1 MQIWLEL
8 IPFRCNIWRIVGSF
22 ELITGWGRKLTG
34 AWRTLRPANRVMMLA
49 ALLAA
54 IGIVWALAAHDFYEP
69 VQPGKSKVSAGKP
82 PEVVPV
88 ELLEVTPERARA
100 INAAI
105 PFARAPLV
113 RAQPY
118 YLERKAPD
126 FERARDCLASAAWYE
141 AGDDATG
148 ERSVVQVVLN
158 RLMHPA
164 FPKTVCGVV
173 FQGEDRATGCQFT
186 FTCDGALVRRSP
198 SDKAWLRA
206 QAIAELAL
214 GGGVDPSVG
223 LATHYHTDWVVPNW
237 SGSLD
242 KIAQVGT
249 HLFFRFRGFWGQR
262 AAMRRP
268 PGAPEP
274 AIAKLAALSPAHAS
288 AEGTAFVMPKPND
301 ADILALVDRLQKQAA
316 NHQLGVPVPVP
327 QPAGGA
333 PSLKGNSLA
342 VSDLDKGLFGLTL
355 DLNRAP
361 GSYALVAK
369 ALCGERTRCTVLGW
383 RRGTSPANMAEFRT
397 KRGSALFSYQ
407 LAGKAPEKSLWDC
420 REMPRAPEQCMPG
433 TMPQA
438 TLETK

>member
-1 MQIWLEL
+1 
-8 IPFRCNIWRIVGSF
+8 VGSF
-22 ELITGWGRKLTG
+22 ERITGWGRKLTG
-34 AWRTLRPANRVMMLA
+34 AWRALSPANRLMMFV

-54 IGIVWALAAHDFYEP
+54 IAIAWVFAALSFRQPAL
-69 VQPGKSKVSAGKP
+69 PGKSRISVEKP
-82 PEVVPV
+82 PEVAPV
-88 ELLEVTPERARA
+88 ELLAVPPEKARA
-100 INAAI
+100 INASI
-105 PFARAPLV
+105 PFSKAPLV

-173 FQGEDRATGCQFT
+173 FQGQDRATGCQFT
-186 FTCDGALVRRSP
+186 FTCDGALVRRAP

-214 GGGVDPSVG
+214 GGRVDPSVG

-262 AAMRRP
+262 AAMHRP
-268 PGAPEP
+268 PGASEP
-274 AIAKLAALSPAHAS
+274 AIAKLAALSPAHAPK
-288 AEGTAFVMPKPND
+288 EGSAFVMPKPDD

-316 NHQLGVPVPVP
+316 NRQLGTSVPMP
-327 QPAGGA
+327 QPGGGA
-333 PSLKGNSLA
+333 PNLKGNSLA
-342 VSDLDKGLFGLTL
+342 VSDPDKGLFGLTL

-361 GSYALVAK
+361 GSYALVAR

-397 KRGSALFSYQ
+397 KRGLALFSYQ

-433 TMPQA
+433 TLPQA

>member
-1 MQIWLEL
+1 M
-8 IPFRCNIWRIVGSF
+8 GSF
-22 ELITGWGRKLTG
+22 ERITGWGRKLKG
-34 AWRTLRPANRVMMLA
+34 AWRALSPVNRIMMLA

-54 IGIVWALAAHDFYEP
+54 MVIVWVLAARSFRQP
-69 VQPGKSKVSAGKP
+69 VLSEKSRTSVEKP
-82 PEVVPV
+82 PEIAPV
-88 ELLEVTPERARA
+88 EMLEVTPERARA

-105 PFARAPLV
+105 PFSKAPLV

-173 FQGEDRATGCQFT
+173 FQGQDRATGCQFT
-186 FTCDGALVRRSP
+186 FTCDGALVRRAP

-206 QAIAELAL
+206 QGIAELAL
-214 GGGVDPSVG
+214 GGRVDPSVG

-262 AAMRRP
+262 AATHRP
-268 PGAPEP
+268 PGASEPE
-274 AIAKLAALSPAHAS
+274 IAKLAALSPAHAPQ
-288 AEGTAFVMPKPND
+288 EGAAFLMPKPDD

-316 NHQLGVPVPVP
+316 SHQLGTPVPVP
-327 QPAGGA
+327 QPASGA
-333 PSLKGNSLA
+333 PNLKGNTLA
-342 VSDLDKGLFGLTL
+342 VSDPDKGLFGLTL

-361 GSYALVAK
+361 GSYALVAR

-397 KRGSALFSYQ
+397 KRGLALFSYQ

>member
-1 MQIWLEL
+1 M
-8 IPFRCNIWRIVGSF
+8 GSF
-22 ELITGWGRKLTG
+22 ERITGWGRTLPG
-34 AWRTLRPANRVMMLA
+34 AWRTLSATNRALVLA
-49 ALLAA
+49 AVISVAA
-54 IGIVWALAAHDFYEP
+54 IALVFAARGFH
-69 VQPGKSKVSAGKP
+69 QPTQPDKARVSAKKP
-82 PEVVPV
+82 PEIAPV
-88 ELLEVTPERARA
+88 ELMSVTPEKARA

-105 PFARAPLV
+105 PFSKAPLV

-118 YLERKAPD
+118 YLERKAPG

-141 AGDDATG
+141 AGDDPAG
-148 ERSVVQVVLN
+148 ERSVVQTVLN

-173 FQGEDRATGCQFT
+173 FQGQDRATGCQFT

-198 SDKAWLRA
+198 PEKAWLRA

-214 GGGVDPSVG
+214 RGNVDPSVG
-223 LATHYHTDWVVPNW
+223 LATHYHTDWVVPTW

-274 AIAKLAALSPAHAS
+274 EIAKLAALSPAHAP
-288 AEGTAFVMPKPND
+288 EGEAAFVMPKPDD

-316 NHQLGVPVPVP
+316 NNQLGAPIPLP
-327 QPAGGA
+327 QPTGTA
-333 PSLKGNSLA
+333 PNLKGNSLA
-342 VSDLDKGLFGLTL
+342 VSDPDKGLFGLTL

-361 GSYALVAK
+361 GSYVLVART
-369 ALCGERTRCTVLGW
+369 LCGDRTRCTVLGW
-383 RRGTSPANMAEFRT
+383 RRGDSPANMAEFRA
-397 KRGSALFSYQ
+397 KRGAALFSYQ
-407 LAGKAPEKSLWDC
+407 LAGKAQEKSLWDC
-420 REMPRAPEQCMPG
+420 REMPRVAEQCLPG
-433 TMPQA
+433 TAPPEPA
-438 TLETK
+438 TPE